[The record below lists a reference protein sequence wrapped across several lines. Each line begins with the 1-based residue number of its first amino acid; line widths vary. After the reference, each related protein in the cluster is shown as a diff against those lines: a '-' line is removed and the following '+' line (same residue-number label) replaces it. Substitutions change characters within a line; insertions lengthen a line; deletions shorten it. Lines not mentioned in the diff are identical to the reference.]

1 MWRMARWPVVVEG
14 ASKRATSAAVRRV
27 VGDTLRLHCRYVSS
41 RQEASEAISADELFL
56 MDLNGFLVV
65 PGLLSDAEIDAAN
78 VAIDAHAEGFIERLD
93 PDLRNTEAGTP
104 LAGDGSSGRRD
115 LGGCLGWPTPHSQ
128 PFRSWL
134 AHPKLSNY
142 LTAFLGE
149 GYRMDH
155 LPLLIS
161 QHKGSE
167 GFHLHGGPLTS
178 TGRLNPTL
186 QYRCDAHGTMYNSL
200 VAMAVQLSDHP
211 EGSGGFCV
219 VRGSH
224 KLNLPMPGAF
234 VHGEYATEHVYQP
247 VTKKGDVV
255 FFSEATVQ

>member
-1 MWRMARWPVVVEG
+1 MWRIRWPAVVS
-14 ASKRATSAAVRRV
+14 APTRPTSAALRRV
-27 VGDTLRLHCRYVSS
+27 VDETLRLHCRHVSS
-41 RQEASEAISADELFL
+41 RQEASEAIGADELFL

-78 VAIDAHAEGFIERLD
+78 AAIDAHAEGFVERLD

-186 QYRCDAHGTMYNSL
+186 QYRCDSHGTMYNSL

-224 KLNLPMPGAF
+224 KLNVPMPGAF

-247 VTKKGDVV
+247 VTKKGDVI

>member
-1 MWRMARWPVVVEG
+1 
-14 ASKRATSAAVRRV
+14 
-27 VGDTLRLHCRYVSS
+27 
-41 RQEASEAISADELFL
+41 

-65 PGLLSDAEIDAAN
+65 PGVLSNAEIDAAN
-78 VAIDAHAEGFIERLD
+78 AAIDAHAEGFVERLD
-93 PDLRNTEAGTP
+93 PELRNTEAGTP
-104 LAGDGSSGRRD
+104 LAGDGSCGRRD
-115 LGGCLGWPTPHSQ
+115 LGGCLGWPAPHSQ

-134 AHPKLSNY
+134 AHPKLSRY
-142 LTAFLGE
+142 LSAFLGE

-186 QYRCDAHGTMYNSL
+186 QYRCDSHGTMYNSL

-224 KLNLPMPGAF
+224 KLNLAMPGKF
-234 VHGEYATEHVYQP
+234 VHGKYATEHVFQP
-247 VTKKGDVV
+247 LTKKGDVV